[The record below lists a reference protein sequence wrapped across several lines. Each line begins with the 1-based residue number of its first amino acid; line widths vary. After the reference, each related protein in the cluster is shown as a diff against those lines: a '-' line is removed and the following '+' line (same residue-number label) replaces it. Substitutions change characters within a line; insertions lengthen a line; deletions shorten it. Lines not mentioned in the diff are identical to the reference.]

1 MGNNF
6 GVVFSQLKKMCRV
19 SQKNA
24 DLSAISS
31 FGIGGRAKILLEP
44 ESLEEIIKI
53 IDYVSR
59 REIKY
64 QVVGNSTNILYSDAG
79 FCGVVIKVSNRFG
92 YIEMRDGC
100 VVADSGASLSAVTA
114 FAIDHG
120 LGGLEDGFGIP
131 GTIGGAVV
139 MNAGA
144 YGFKIE
150 NVVKSVIALVDGKI
164 KIFNNSECG
173 FGYRKSV
180 FKNTNS
186 IVLRVELN
194 LDKSDKKSLITRR
207 DEILKRR
214 SLSQPIGKRS
224 AGSVFKNPDGLSV
237 GRLIEESGLKGVSF
251 GGAMV
256 SEKHANFIVN
266 MTNATAKDVL
276 TLIDRIKKEIFDRY
290 NIRLEEE
297 IIYVK

>member
-6 GVVFSQLKKMCRV
+6 DVVFSQLNKMCKV

-53 IDYVSR
+53 IDYVSLR
-59 REIKY
+59 KIRY

-92 YIEMRDGC
+92 HIEMRDGC
-100 VVADSGASLSAVTA
+100 VVADAGASLSAVTA

-144 YGFKIE
+144 YGFKME

-164 KIFNNSECG
+164 GIFSNLDCV

-194 LDKSDKKSLITRR
+194 LKKCDKKRLIARR
-207 DEILKRR
+207 DEILKKRI
-214 SLSQPIGKRS
+214 LSQPIGKRS

-237 GRLIEESGLKGVSF
+237 GRLIEENGLKGVSS
-251 GGAMV
+251 GGARV

-266 MTNATAKDVL
+266 TANATAQDVL
-276 TLIDRIKKEIFDRY
+276 VLIDRIKKEIFDRY
-290 NIRLEEE
+290 NIHLEEE